1 MGRVVPLAKKVN
13 TRCLKELSHAK
24 HARRANLKTLLGLE
38 LVCLAHLVLAPQPAA
53 WTVLIVAAGL
63 DKQVLMV
70 VPAHPVPP
78 ENIRQGA
85 VRPRA
90 WRVRRAPRRQRE
102 VQGCKNAFNFHLHLI
117 HLHAHLPQTLITL
130 SKWL

>member
-70 VPAHPVPP
+70 VSARPVPP
-78 ENIRQGA
+78 ENIRLEVG
-85 VRPRA
+85 RPRV
-90 WRVRRAPRRQRE
+90 WRVRGALRRQRE
-102 VQGCKNAFNFHLHLI
+102 VQGFKIAERL
-117 HLHAHLPQTLITL
+117 
-130 SKWL
+130 